1 MDADTN
7 PKQRAGHEAAEL
19 VEDGMAVG
27 LGTGSTAFYLVER
40 LAERVR
46 EESLRVRCVPTS
58 RRTQEQARAAG
69 LTLIDFSEVRELDLA
84 VDGADEIGPG
94 LSLIKGGG
102 GALLREKLV
111 ASSARR
117 FVVIADA
124 AKRVGVLGNF
134 PLPVEVVPFAWQVTA
149 GRVARVTG
157 VEPSLRRGAGGE
169 VFVTDNGN
177 YILDCRCGRIPDPA
191 RTERELKLLTGVVE
205 CGLFVG
211 LAHSAIVGTDEGVE
225 TISPADL

>member
-1 MDADTN
+1 MDAEAN
-7 PKQRAGHEAAEL
+7 PKRSAGRRAAEL

-46 EESLRVRCVPTS
+46 EEGLRLRCVPTS
-58 RRTQEQARAAG
+58 RRTEEQARALG
-69 LTLIDFSEVRELDLA
+69 LTLVDFAEVRALDLA
-84 VDGADEIGPG
+84 IDGADEIGPG

-111 ASSARR
+111 ASAARR

-124 AKRVGVLGNF
+124 AKRVEVLGRF
-134 PLPVEVVPFAWQVTA
+134 PLPVEVVPFGWQATA
-149 GRVARVTG
+149 ERVGRVTG
-157 VEPSLRRGAGGE
+157 AEPTLRRDGSGE

-177 YILDCRCGRIPDPA
+177 YVLDCRCGRIPDPA
-191 RTERELKLLTGVVE
+191 RTERDLKLLTGVVE
-205 CGLFVG
+205 SGLFVG
-211 LAHSAIVGTDEGVE
+211 LAHSAIVGTAEGVE
-225 TISPADL
+225 VI